1 MTIPDDSQSPAADP
15 GTADGLARRK
25 AWLPTALALAA
36 LAGAVLTFYF
46 RLWLPDLVLTRRDA
60 FRLFL
65 PLKHY
70 MAERLAEGEL
80 PQWFPYEA
88 MGRPFIGITVTG
100 VFHPFTALYFLL
112 STHEAY
118 RLSTLLSCLLAA
130 LGAFALG
137 RHLTVSRMGSFAAG
151 LAFACSGYVVSLTE
165 NLVYLY
171 SICLLPL
178 FFLALDRALERN
190 MAWVGAAALLWASVF
205 LNGDVQT
212 GYYYGFAVLLWSM
225 TRARGFD
232 RDVALR
238 LIGTSVL
245 AALLAGIQLAP
256 AAAILFDS
264 LRADPASFY
273 AQAVYMSTHPL
284 QLVGVV
290 AAPFVPIDD
299 ELPVAEHFFG
309 RLSNGGESGGFWA
322 ESFYLG
328 VPVTGLALLGA
339 WHRRDLCG
347 FTWLGSLALL
357 LSLGKYGGLY
367 GLFYQVVPFWS
378 AFRHPEKL
386 MGLVSFA
393 VVMLAGA
400 GFDELRKGRG
410 LSALWLVAAAGC
422 AGLAGSLRLDA
433 VSQWIQS
440 TLGAPQVLTHQVTEM
455 AASALLF
462 SAVSAAGVWLVAFGV
477 QRQWRSAQHLCLAVV
492 AIIALDLSRANQA
505 AYHTGPAEIATF
517 TPGLAEA
524 IAQHARV
531 AGPGHFRIMSLAHN
545 RMSFPRT
552 MRESLDL
559 VGITSLVNRQF
570 LEVEHNADFHVE
582 SLGSYLS
589 ANTKASVA
597 LITAL
602 QDPVGLDVYARYNV
616 AYVVGRSELLNAP
629 LFARAHIAAVPDY
642 DLALVRNPYRVKPRA
657 YVSRRPEPAS
667 APVDLKALFAR
678 KDFLNGEVDVIEQ
691 AGRDLP
697 GPSRDGTA
705 EIIRY
710 APETVAVRVETPAP
724 AVLILVDVFDAGWR
738 AALETGEPMPILRA
752 NGAVRAVVVPGG
764 AHVVTFTYET
774 PWLRV
779 GACVS
784 AIGALLC
791 AAVLVVGRRRDVS
804 FASPAPVSERSE
816 EGPAHG

>member
-15 GTADGLARRK
+15 GMADGLARGK
-25 AWLPTALALAA
+25 AWLPTALALTG

-88 MGRPFIGITVTG
+88 MGRPFIGIPVTG

-137 RHLTVSRMGSFAAG
+137 RHLTVSRMGSVAAG

-165 NLVYLY
+165 NLAYLY

-178 FFLALDRALERN
+178 FCLALDRALERT
-190 MAWVGAAALLWASVF
+190 MAWVGAAALVWASVF

-212 GYYYGFAVLLWSM
+212 GYYYGWIALLWVV
-225 TRARGFD
+225 TRPGRRD
-232 RDVALR
+232 RQAGVR
-238 LIGTSVL
+238 LIITGLL
-245 AALLAGIQLAP
+245 AGLLAGIQLAALVAP
-256 AAAILFDS
+256 FFESI
-264 LRADPASFY
+264 RTDPAFFHD
-273 AQAVYMSTHPL
+273 QALYWSTHPL
-284 QLVGVV
+284 RLAGIVV
-290 AAPFVPIDD
+290 APLAAAQD
-299 ELPVAEHFFG
+299 EIAMAHYFFG
-309 RLSNGGESGGFWA
+309 VPTLESATGGFWA
-322 ESFYLG
+322 ESLYLG
-328 VPVTGLALLGA
+328 VPVVGLALLGA
-339 WHRRDLCG
+339 RYRRNLRG
-347 FTWLGSLALL
+347 LVWLGGLALL

-367 GLFYQVVPFWS
+367 ELFYQVVPLWS
-378 AFRHPEKL
+378 AFRSPEKF

-393 VVMLAGA
+393 VAMLAGA
-400 GFDELRKGRG
+400 GFDELRKGQGRPG
-410 LSALWLVAAAGC
+410 LWLVAAAVC
-422 AGLAGSLRLDA
+422 AGAGGGLRLEA
-433 VSQWIQS
+433 ASGWIANG
-440 TLGAPQVLTHQVTEM
+440 LGAPHELAQRVTEL
-455 AASALLF
+455 AAAAF
-462 SAVSAAGVWLVAFGV
+462 FFGAVSAAGVWLVALGV
-477 QRQWRSAQHLCLAVV
+477 QRRWGAVTGLLLALLIV
-492 AIIALDLSRANQA
+492 IGLDLARANQG
-505 AYHTGPAEIATF
+505 AYHTGPATMATF
-517 TPGLAEA
+517 VPGLAEA
-524 IAQHARV
+524 IRQDSGSV
-531 AGPGHFRIMSLAHN
+531 GPGHFRVVSLT
-545 RMSFPRT
+545 RTEFVFPLA

-559 VGITSLVNRQF
+559 DGITSLVNRQF
-570 LEVEHNADFHVE
+570 LEIEHNADFHVE
-582 SLGSYLS
+582 SLGSYLP
-589 ANTKASVA
+589 APTKASVA
-597 LITAL
+597 LVTAL
-602 QDPVGLDVYARYNV
+602 KDPVGLDVYARYNV
-616 AYVVGRSELLNAP
+616 TYVVGRSEFLNAP
-629 LFARAHIAAVPDY
+629 LFARAHIAAVPSY

-657 YVSRRPEPAS
+657 YVSRRPEPAV

-691 AGRDLP
+691 DGRDLP
-697 GPSRDGTA
+697 GPAVGGQA

-724 AVLILVDVFDAGWR
+724 AVLILVDAFDAGWR

-752 NGAVRAVVVPGG
+752 NGAIRAAVVPGG

-774 PWLRV
+774 PWLSV
-779 GACVS
+779 GAVVS
-784 AIGALLC
+784 ALGALLC
-791 AAVLVVGRRRDVS
+791 AAVLVVGRRRDGS

-816 EGPAHG
+816 EGQARG